1 MLQKL
6 LCASLLASCSLAAQ
20 AAGAQWN
27 FVYTGF
33 LDEYSHTFDPTMTAS
48 GSFTGEDLNHD
59 NIIQLSELSRL
70 DVAGANHLNCGYH
83 VTCAAPSF
91 SYQLGGALSL
101 TVFASYYRP
110 DGELDGRYG
119 IESGVAVTYGL
130 EDYSE
135 YRYLFTP
142 QTTLSVTAVPE
153 PDTYAMMAL
162 GLLGIGAL
170 SRRRKSAR

>member
-20 AAGAQWN
+20 AASTHWD
-27 FVYTGF
+27 FTYTGF
-33 LDEYSHTFDPTMTAS
+33 YSEDFHEFDPTMTAS
-48 GSFTGEDLNHD
+48 GS
-59 NIIQLSELSRL
+59 
-70 DVAGANHLNCGYH
+70 
-83 VTCAAPSF
+83 
-91 SYQLGGALSL
+91 LSL

-119 IESGVAVTYGL
+119 IQSGVAVTYGL
-130 EDYSE
+130 DDYSE

-153 PDTYAMMAL
+153 PDTYAMLGL

-170 SRRRKSAR
+170 LRRRKSVSQ